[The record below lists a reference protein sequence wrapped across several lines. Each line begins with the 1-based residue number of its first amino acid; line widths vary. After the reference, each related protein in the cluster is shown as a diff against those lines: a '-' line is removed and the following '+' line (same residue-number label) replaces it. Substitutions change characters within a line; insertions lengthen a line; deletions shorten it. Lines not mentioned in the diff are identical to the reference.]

1 MDTYKLN
8 QLNLYPKKGVEVE
21 NEKKNGKIIS
31 IAIISA
37 TFFCIFSPLLWLRAY
52 VAYLTTRL
60 GPTMI
65 CCQTIGHMFLTYLN
79 RKVVFSNS
87 SSMGQSNQVFFLF
100 LN

>member
-37 TFFCIFSPLLWLRAY
+37 TFFLYFFAVIMAEGVCSLFNHKAWAYNDLLPDYWSH
-52 VAYLTTRL
+52 VFN
-60 GPTMI
+60 I
-65 CCQTIGHMFLTYLN
+65 SKQKSCFL
-79 RKVVFSNS
+79 K
-87 SSMGQSNQVFFLF
+87 FF
-100 LN
+100 